1 MEELLEIL
9 REVKDTIDYENETAL
24 IDDEL
29 IDSLDLMQLISE
41 LEEAYDIEIG
51 MEYIVPENFNSAS
64 AILNLINEL
73 QND

>member
-1 MEELLEIL
+1 MEELLGIL
-9 REVKDTIDYENETAL
+9 SEVKNTIDYEKEIAL
-24 IDDEL
+24 IDDGL

-51 MEYIVPENFNSAS
+51 MEYIIPENFNSAA

-73 QND
+73 QDE